1 MTRNF
6 DPRQFPVR
14 SSRDVVRRADGEPS
28 SAQYV
33 ALEASPAA
41 AAQGDLQTSLRHL
54 WQRKWIVLL
63 STFAG
68 GVLAYAVC
76 SALPPQYT
84 SEARVLVGL
93 QGPRVMNV
101 EAVIADVSPD
111 AERVQNEGYVLQSR
125 SIAGQVIDELN
136 LDRNPLFNPELATPS
151 RFWSDVSPARIEEAL
166 PQWISV
172 WLDELR
178 PPAKAAVPPTES
190 QRRNR
195 LIDYLLSKVDV
206 ASLGRSHVLSVKAE
220 ARDPELAAAIANA
233 FAQKYLE
240 FQRRD
245 KIQTMERVD
254 AFLMQRVEELREQV
268 KKSDQEV
275 QDYRRAHGLYKS
287 GSGTVTTQQLSEL
300 NSQLLAAQT
309 ARAESESRLAEAQ
322 TPRQGG
328 RLDGD
333 TVPEVL
339 RSSLISALKGQLADA
354 ERRAADMQSL
364 YGDRH
369 PQLRGVRAE
378 AGSLSARINS
388 ETAKIVDGLSR
399 DARTA
404 KARHDAL
411 LQQFE
416 TLKTGV
422 GAVNEKSIQLEA
434 LERDALVNRNL
445 LEAVLNR
452 VKQSTGSTNVLQ
464 ANARLVSAAV
474 PSEVTSFPPKA
485 LIVILASFLALLVGA
500 AVVLLREGA
509 DRTFRLPEQI
519 EAMTGVRVLAMVPQV
534 KSRKAANMV
543 QVDPASPYSEAMRR
557 LFLGVELSDVA
568 HPPKTL
574 LVSSATPAEGK
585 SVMVTS
591 LARQLVASGKRVIII
606 DADWR
611 RPRIHTLARCP
622 ATPGLAELL
631 SDSDTV
637 LNDCVHRDALSQAE
651 IIPAGAWDAGAS
663 HLLNSRRMAVL
674 LELLSQSYDVILID
688 TPPALAT
695 SDALALSQVVDKVI
709 YVVRWGHT
717 GQHVALDGLKQFVDA
732 RADIAGVVVSRVQT
746 GAYRRYAYREI
757 SYARTPVPSFR

>member
-1 MTRNF
+1 MATQF

-14 SSRDVVRRADGEPS
+14 PPREPARQADGDDG
-28 SAQYV
+28 ATQYV
-33 ALEASPAA
+33 AVEATHTAA
-41 AAQGDLQTSLRHL
+41 GHNNLQTSLRCL
-54 WQRKWIVLL
+54 WQRKWSILL
-63 STFAG
+63 VTLAG
-68 GVLAYAVC
+68 GIAAYAAC
-76 SALPPQYT
+76 STLPPLYT

-93 QGPRVMNV
+93 QGPRLMNV

-125 SIAGQVIDELN
+125 SIAGQVIDELH
-136 LDRNPLFNPELATPS
+136 LDKNPLFNPELMKPS
-151 RFWSDVSPARIEEAL
+151 VWSAVSPLRLEGAVPRWL
-166 PQWISV
+166 SSV
-172 WLDELR
+172 LDEVR
-178 PPAKAAVPPTES
+178 PPGPAVASPTES

-195 LIDYLLSKVDV
+195 LIDYLLSTVDV

-233 FAQKYLE
+233 FAQKYLD

-268 KKSDQEV
+268 RKSDQEV

-322 TPRQGG
+322 ASRNGD
-328 RLDGD
+328 LDGD

-339 RSSLISALKGQLADA
+339 RSPLIVALKGQLADA

-369 PQLRGVRAE
+369 PQLRSVRAE
-378 AGSLSARINS
+378 AGSLTARINS
-388 ETAKIVDGLSR
+388 ETAKIVDGLYR

-404 KARHDAL
+404 KARHEAL
-411 LQQFE
+411 VLQFE
-416 TLKTGV
+416 VLKTGV

-434 LERDALVNRNL
+434 LERDALVHRNL
-445 LEAVLNR
+445 LEAVLSR
-452 VKQSTGSTNVLQ
+452 LKQSTGTTNVLQ

-474 PSEVTSFPPKA
+474 PSEVTSFPPKG
-485 LIVILASFLALLVGA
+485 LIVILASLLSFLVGA
-500 AVVLLREGA
+500 AAVLVREGA
-509 DRTFRLPEQI
+509 DLTFRRPEQI

-543 QVDPASPYSEAMRR
+543 QLDPSSPYSEAMRR
-557 LFLGVELSDVA
+557 LFLGIELLDVA
-568 HPPKTL
+568 NPPKTVM
-574 LVSSATPAEGK
+574 VSSATPGEGK

-591 LARQLVASGKRVIII
+591 LARQMSAAGKRVIVI

-611 RPRIHTLARCP
+611 RPRLHALARCP

-631 SDSDTV
+631 SDPDAV
-637 LNDCVHRDALSQAE
+637 LNACVHRDALSQVE
-651 IIPAGAWDAGAS
+651 VVPAGAWDAGAS

-674 LELLSQSYDVILID
+674 LELLAQSYDVILID

-695 SDALALSQVVDKVI
+695 SDALSLSRVVDKVV
-709 YVVRWGHT
+709 YVIRWGYT
-717 GQHVALDGLKQFVDA
+717 PQHVALDGLKQFVDA
-732 RADIAGVVVSRVQT
+732 NAPIAGAAVTRVQT
-746 GAYRRYAYREI
+746 KAYRRYAYREI
-757 SYARTPVPSFR
+757 SYARTPIPSFR